1 MFKAKSSKLETILSM
16 GFVIGVI
23 IFLIENVHNIST
35 ILLRSGPWAPLVA
48 IVLYVALAATPISTD
63 PITIVMGTVYGPMI
77 GSAIAWVG
85 NILAGLVEYFFGSR
99 MEQVTSFNKNK
110 DNLPFGLG
118 KLPVNSPSFLILGRL
133 IPVYG
138 GKIISILAG
147 MHRVPIKRY
156 LWTTAVTT
164 FLGSIILALG
174 GFHLVNLLAR

>member
-1 MFKAKSSKLETILSM
+1 MFKGESSKLGTILSM

-23 IFLIENVHNIST
+23 YFLIKVHNVSA

-48 IVLYVALAATPISTD
+48 VILYVALAATPISTD
-63 PITIVMGTVYGPMI
+63 PITIVMGTVYGPLL

-99 MEQVTSFNKNK
+99 IEKVTSFNKNK
-110 DNLPFGLG
+110 NNLPFGLG

-133 IPVYG
+133 IPIYG

-147 MHRVPIKRY
+147 MNRVPIKLY

-174 GFHLVNLLAR
+174 GFHLINLLAR